1 VKWKVLPLP
10 SALSTHIVP
19 PIAAASLE
27 EITNPR
33 PVPPYNLFIRPPQ
46 KHTKSFISLLS
57 LSTIFFFGL
66 GLKV

>member
-1 VKWKVLPLP
+1 
-10 SALSTHIVP
+10 
-19 PIAAASLE
+19 
-27 EITNPR
+27 
-33 PVPPYNLFIRPPQ
+33 VPPYNLFIRPPQ